1 MKKVILST
9 LLAATLFG
17 ASDYQYEVTP
27 VLGYLWNKGSGD
39 SYVTTG
45 GIDNHYVYGAQMQ
58 FNDLFP
64 VIKPEFSLL
73 YAQTNP
79 IAQNLNG
86 HTTTAMASGVMDLPA
101 FSQISPY
108 IKAGVGYE
116 VVKHGYDGAL
126 VDAGVGAKYALTE
139 NIALKAEWLYFL
151 KNNQN
156 VSGTVQNSTLLAGLS
171 YAFGETSKPA
181 PVAVAPKPAPVAVA
195 PKPVVV
201 APAPVVVVPK
211 PAPVVV
217 APVPVVVA
225 PKPVIVPVVV
235 APVVVAPLDSDKDG
249 VLDSADK
256 CANTPAGYKVDAD
269 GCPVAATLHLNFV
282 TGSNKIDAE
291 GTAKI
296 AEFATFMKASPIY
309 KATITGHT
317 DSVGAKAAN
326 QKLSVKR
333 ANQVKAMLVKQGV
346 VAKRLIAKGKGA
358 TAPVAT
364 NATTEG
370 RAENRRIEV
379 ELSK

>member
-17 ASDYQYEVTP
+17 ASDYKYEVTP
-27 VLGYLWNKGSGD
+27 VVGYLWNKGSD
-39 SYVTTG
+39 NSYITTG
-45 GIDNHYVYGAQMQ
+45 GVDNHYVYGAQMQ

-64 VIKPEFSLL
+64 LIKPELSLL
-73 YAQTNP
+73 YGQTNP
-79 IAQNLNG
+79 IGQDVKG
-86 HTTTAMASGVMDLPA
+86 HTTTAMASGVVDLPA
-101 FSQISPY
+101 FAQISPY
-108 IKAGVGYE
+108 VKAGVGYE
-116 VVKHGYDGAL
+116 VAKHGYDGLL
-126 VDAGVGAKYALTE
+126 VDAGVGAKYALTK
-139 NIALKAEWLYFL
+139 NMALKAEWLYFL
-151 KNNQN
+151 KDNRY
-156 VSGTVQNSTLLAGLS
+156 VSGSVQNSTLLAGLS
-171 YAFGETSKPA
+171 YAFGETAKPA
-181 PVAVAPKPAPVAVA
+181 PVVVAPKPAPVAVVV
-195 PKPVVV
+195 PK
-201 APAPVVVVPK
+201 PAPVVAAPK

-217 APVPVVVA
+217 APVV
-225 PKPVIVPVVV
+225 VPVVV
-235 APVVVAPLDSDKDG
+235 APVVVAVDSDKDG
-249 VLDSADK
+249 VFDPADK

-309 KATITGHT
+309 KAVITGHT

-333 ANQVKAMLVKQGV
+333 AEQVKAMLVKQGV

-364 NATTEG
+364 NATKEG